1 MIKLFK
7 KIAAMSAAVLITASI
22 SAVSVNAVVLD
33 KSFDQSNSYLHSI
46 QTYSYDSLTN
56 ATSAT
61 NMTICRKDNY
71 TAILSCA
78 EISNALG
85 SIYSNKTDFRPEA
98 DNGSFLRVTA
108 QKNKYYEGLYARYWS
123 YVQDENGNNKG
134 EVDITRKI
142 VF

>member
-1 MIKLFK
+1 M
-7 KIAAMSAAVLITASI
+7 ITASI

-71 TAILSCA
+71 TAILSYA
-78 EISNALG
+78 EIRNALG

-108 QKNKYYEGLYARYWS
+108 QKNIYTMRVFMLVTGHMFKMKMEIIRARL
-123 YVQDENGNNKG
+123 
-134 EVDITRKI
+134 T
-142 VF
+142 